1 MADKIKELQDIL
13 RVEGVKAKGYGIIP
27 KAIMIDRDLS
37 VTAKA
42 IYSYFCSLSGRGE
55 TVFPGRE
62 KILSDLR
69 ISKNAYYK
77 GLNELVDNGYIVISM
92 CRDKNKRFLHNVYT
106 ITARPS
112 KYQNP
117 PKDASQAAMYCEIME
132 LGLDSQGYGIIPYAL
147 TSDPRMKSQPKATY
161 GYLSSH
167 IGQNQSADL
176 DPKLIGYHLGI
187 AKAQTVQ
194 EHMKKL
200 VTLNYITVTRLYEN
214 GRLISKNRYTLV
226 QTPDDLPDASEAPQ
240 VLQFDVALV
249 REILDTEKQDAKSPE
264 ILDAEKR
271 DMAPSEILD
280 TEKGDMAPEQIL
292 DTEKRDT
299 APEQILD
306 TEKGDMAP
314 EQILDTEKRDTAP
327 EQILDTE
334 KGDMAP
340 HQILNTEK
348 QDTEKQDTEKQDTA
362 KRDTTI
368 NSITINS
375 NTIISFNQYDDDSS
389 TRERVKAQ
397 IGYDRLQRLYFDDDI
412 AKRILD
418 DIVQAIAEV
427 YNAPGKHRIIIARER
442 VFCDWAQVKLQAV
455 QFRHVVEVM
464 ERILARYD
472 TIDPK
477 NHKSYLLTA
486 ICQEVDNGTT
496 DPDDDL
502 SSPVLWSI
510 PID

>member
-200 VTLNYITVTRLYEN
+200 VPLNYITVTRLYEN

-314 EQILDTEKRDTAP
+314 
-327 EQILDTE
+327 
-334 KGDMAP
+334 
-340 HQILNTEK
+340 HQILN
-348 QDTEKQDTEKQDTA
+348 TEKQDTEKQDTA

>member
-314 EQILDTEKRDTAP
+314 
-327 EQILDTE
+327 
-334 KGDMAP
+334 
-340 HQILNTEK
+340 HQILN
-348 QDTEKQDTEKQDTA
+348 TEKQDTEKQDTA